1 MLLVFFW
8 DLLYNMIPSV
18 NYQMKVGGN
27 IGRVE
32 VFWVL
37 FSLSWF
43 SSAALL
49 SPTGVNFE
57 GTQTL

>member
-1 MLLVFFW
+1 
-8 DLLYNMIPSV
+8 MIPSV